1 MKEKLLALDTST
13 SSTGWAYFENG
24 KYVVSD
30 VISIKNQKDTDLRM
44 EQMISEIYRLIECY
58 SPTVVVTEM
67 TVVVR
72 NPAVQR
78 MLTMILGAVYGNCVV
93 NDIDYYSL
101 RPTEWRKLIDPGKKP
116 KKRDELKE
124 WSKQKVYEL
133 YGIDNVTDDVSDAI
147 LIGQAY
153 VNMINLG
160 DD

>member
-101 RPTEWRKLIDPGKKP
+101 RPTEWRKLIDSGKKP

-124 WSKQKVYEL
+124 WSKQKVFEL

>member
-44 EQMISEIYRLIECY
+44 EQMISEIYRLIDCY
-58 SPTVVVTEM
+58 SPTIVVTEM

-93 NDIDYYSL
+93 NNIDYYSL

-124 WSKQKVYEL
+124 WSKQKVFEL

>member
-124 WSKQKVYEL
+124 WSKQKVFEL

>member
-30 VISIKNQKDTDLRM
+30 VISIKDQKNTDLRM
-44 EQMISEIYRLIECY
+44 EQMISEIYRLIDCY
-58 SPTVVVTEM
+58 SPTIVVTEM

-124 WSKQKVYEL
+124 WSKQKVFKL

>member
-124 WSKQKVYEL
+124 WSKQKVFEL

-153 VNMINLG
+153 VNMI
-160 DD
+160 

>member
-44 EQMISEIYRLIECY
+44 EQMISEIYRLIQCY

-124 WSKQKVYEL
+124 WSKQKVFEL

-153 VNMINLG
+153 VNMI
-160 DD
+160 